1 MQSLKARAQHGDFNT
16 PIIRQAMQEFIM
28 RRVYNEHKINP
39 LPSTTLDADMNT

>member
-1 MQSLKARAQHGDFNT
+1 MQSLKAKAQRGDFNT
-16 PIIRQAMQEFIM
+16 PIIRQVDARWL